1 MTDKGRQTVLIVDD
15 QAAIRRQLA
24 SVLEEDYDII
34 QASSRKEA
42 LAAVEKG
49 GVDVVIC
56 DLHMPPNED
65 DITEGLGVLEG
76 VREFNNQI
84 PVIVVTGDDSRSAAM
99 EVAKRSAYAP
109 LPKPFTPVEIEIM
122 VRNAAQSHQLHHEI
136 KALQEQLENLRRAEK
151 AVVGSTPALMRILDQ
166 AKSVAETSATVL
178 ITGESGTGKEV
189 LARHI
194 HQISPRS
201 KEPFIACNIAA
212 LPETLVESELFG
224 HEKGAFT
231 GAQT

>member
-1 MTDKGRQTVLIVDD
+1 MTDKAKQTVLIVDD

-24 SVLEEDYDII
+24 SVLEDDYEVI

-122 VRNAAQSHQLHHEI
+122 VR
-136 KALQEQLENLRRAEK
+136 
-151 AVVGSTPALMRILDQ
+151 
-166 AKSVAETSATVL
+166 
-178 ITGESGTGKEV
+178 
-189 LARHI
+189 
-194 HQISPRS
+194 
-201 KEPFIACNIAA
+201 
-212 LPETLVESELFG
+212 
-224 HEKGAFT
+224 
-231 GAQT
+231 